1 MSDEH
6 LQEVND
12 PHRSP
17 WSSVTRRLYLNNCE
31 ARVEILKEIKRMT
44 YLDGDTT
51 SSLSDDLHT
60 PYLWAA
66 CMSTDLSELENF
78 RDTLKESSMED
89 AGPSLMQI
97 SAAVQQL
104 IAFCNAKSPRRE
116 TATRS
121 SGSTTMKSSNS
132 PRPLLS
138 PVQNSPGKAG
148 SGGRQQSAQ
157 SSLPSSSGNQEKY
170 RNERAVHMAKQR
182 DNGTCPLLGTRYCE
196 AAQIYP
202 FASIEKKGMVVTSV
216 HALIKVFGRGT
227 AQRFTDA
234 PRMVDLDSCANLI
247 CLDRIPH
254 RMFDDGR
261 LALQPID
268 RGTRPSSDHFIRLRV
283 HLLQRQHEP
292 RAWRSDLAQD
302 PYELLRDFQL
312 VDDEPQEIR
321 LVSSMTQREISD
333 GHEFDITAKTQKDLP
348 NWNLLDLR
356 YRISLMNHLIRVA
369 GVSDED
375 IDESDE
381 DVSDEELEDIDVI
394 EGAISKREEIAEQRS
409 KEVDEDNAA

>member
-1 MSDEH
+1 MTYSDQKRMSDEH

-44 YLDGDTT
+44 YLDGNTT
-51 SSLSDDLHT
+51 TSLSDALHT
-60 PYLWAA
+60 PYIWAA

-78 RDTLKESSMED
+78 RDVLKESSMED
-89 AGPSLMQI
+89 AGPSLMLI

-104 IAFCNAKSPRRE
+104 IAFYKTPGPDEVNSAAPSPSAKSPRRE

-121 SGSTTMKSSNS
+121 SRSTTMKSSNS

-157 SSLPSSSGNQEKY
+157 SGLPSSSGNQKKY
-170 RNERAVHMAKQR
+170 RNERAVHMAEQR
-182 DNGTCPLLGTRYCE
+182 DIGTCPLLGTRYCE
-196 AAQIYP
+196 PAHIYP
-202 FASIEKKGMVVTSV
+202 IASIEKKGMIVT
-216 HALIKVFGRGT
+216 
-227 AQRFTDA
+227 
-234 PRMVDLDSCANLI
+234 MVDLDSCANLI

-261 LALQPID
+261 MALQPID
-268 RGTRPSSDHFIRLRV
+268 RGTRPSGDHFIRLRV
-283 HLLQRQHEP
+283 HLLQRQYEP

-312 VDDEPQEIR
+312 VNDEPPQIR
-321 LVSSMTQREISD
+321 LVSSVAQCEIGD
-333 GHEFDITAKTQKDLP
+333 GYE
-348 NWNLLDLR
+348 
-356 YRISLMNHLIRVA
+356 VA
-369 GVSDED
+369 GVSDEE
-375 IDESDE
+375 IGEFDE
-381 DVSDEELEDIDVI
+381 DVSDEELEDIDVV
-394 EGAISKREEIAEQRS
+394 EGAIRKLEEIAEQGS
-409 KEVDEDNAA
+409 EETDEDDVA